1 MARGF
6 RPKPTEAE
14 RLAEIAAE
22 TVKIIRVF
30 KAERGIE
37 HDKDIAALIG
47 MDPHTLSAKFKNGT
61 WTQKDLCKVIS
72 VLKIPAES
80 AVKMLGVKA

>member
-14 RLAEIAAE
+14 RLAQIAAD
-22 TVKIIRVF
+22 TSKVIRIF
-30 KAERGIE
+30 MIERGIE
-37 HDKDIAALIG
+37 YDKDLAVLLG
-47 MDPHTLSAKFKNGT
+47 MYPKTLSAKFKSGS
-61 WTQKDLCKVIS
+61 WTQKDLCKAIS

-80 AVKMLGVKA
+80 AVKMLGVKV

>member
-14 RLAEIAAE
+14 RLAEITTE
-22 TVKIIRVF
+22 TAKIIRIF
-30 KAERGIE
+30 MIERGVKY
-37 HDKDIAALIG
+37 DQDLAVLLDMQPK
-47 MDPHTLSAKFKNGT
+47 TLSTKFKNGT
-61 WTQKDLCKVIS
+61 WTQKELCKAIR

-80 AVKMLGVKA
+80 AVKMLGVAV